1 MITLIREFIAYRR
14 LRRSWTYDADKG
26 VWHKGSALIEE
37 GFGWS
42 AGQYRLHCPGRPYEI
57 FPSLVAAMEAEADQ
71 IDGWVFRSRQGN
83 VRDTAAAMIPD
94 MDEAGEPK

>member
-1 MITLIREFIAYRR
+1 MIRFLKEFMAYRR
-14 LRRSWTYDADKG
+14 LRQPWTYDAHRR

-42 AGQYRLHCPGRPYEI
+42 AGQYRLHRPGRPYEI

-71 IDGWVFRSRQGN
+71 LDGFVFRSRQGD
-83 VRDTAAAMIPD
+83 VRDTAAAMIPED
-94 MDEAGEPK
+94 DR

>member
-1 MITLIREFIAYRR
+1 MIRFLKEFMAYRR
-14 LRRSWTYDADKG
+14 LRRAWTYDARRR

-42 AGQYRLHCPGRPYEI
+42 AGQYRLHRPDRPYEI
-57 FPSLVAAMEAEADQ
+57 FSSLTSAMEAEQ
-71 IDGWVFRSRQGN
+71 IDSFVFRSRQGD

-94 MDEAGEPK
+94 MDDVGEVK